1 MKKTYMKPETKVV
14 ILKARPT
21 LLAGSNVGDTPVHMK
36 WSDYAED
43 GEEGL

>member
-36 WSDYAED
+36 WN
-43 GEEGL
+43 EEADDEEYGL